1 MYIIC
6 ANNNIV
12 FVNIKKFLNNEELHS
27 YIWKLK
33 YNIEFA
39 KKEQDIL
46 GYING
51 KKYV

>member
-1 MYIIC
+1 MYVIC
-6 ANNNIV
+6 ANNKIV
-12 FVNIKKFLNNEELHS
+12 YIDITNFLNNKDLHS